1 MADKDLDRLAV
12 LQAEFE
18 ASEKRLVQTND
29 PDQRREIFIQLR
41 QLIAEIDAILLQD
54 APHSPSA

>member
-18 ASEKRLVQTND
+18 TSEKRLAETND
-29 PDQRREIFIQLR
+29 PDQRRERFIQLC
-41 QLIAEIDAILLQD
+41 QLKAEIDAILLQD
-54 APHSPSA
+54 PPHSPRV